1 MHKREAARTER
12 RDVGVSSNSP
22 RIGVIGLGAMGS
34 RIAIRL
40 ARNGYRVT
48 GYDPDP
54 DSALGVAA
62 EGCEVADSP
71 RTVAD
76 VAEIVITSLPS
87 PMALREV
94 VIGET
99 GVCRGD
105 AVEGLIEL
113 STVGSP
119 TAAEVA
125 GTLREAGI
133 WCVDAP
139 VSGAP
144 AGAEAGTLTV
154 MASGAPEAI
163 EVARPVLEQIA
174 RTIHV
179 VGDKPGMGQ
188 VVKVINNLMSAA
200 AITITAEGV
209 LLGVKA
215 GLDPGTL
222 LEVVGQSSGSNTAV
236 VDKFPRQVL
245 TRRFDHGFR
254 LQLMAK
260 DVALCLDEA
269 KRQEMPM
276 VVGAIVD
283 QLWRLGVALSE
294 PGDDCTTIVHMFE
307 DWAAAT
313 IIGEVQ

>member
-1 MHKREAARTER
+1 MSR
-12 RDVGVSSNSP
+12 GP
-22 RIGVIGLGAMGS
+22 QRIGVVGLGAMGS

-40 ARNGYRVT
+40 ARAGYHVT

-54 DSALGVAA
+54 DAALLVAA

-87 PMALREV
+87 PRVLREAV
-94 VIGET
+94 TGDT
-99 GVCRGD
+99 GVFHGD

-113 STVGSP
+113 STVGPP

-125 GTLREAGI
+125 GTLREVGI

-179 VGDKPGMGQ
+179 VGDQPGMGQ

-215 GLDPGTL
+215 GLDPGIL

-254 LQLMAK
+254 LELMAK
-260 DVALCLDEA
+260 DVALCLEEA
-269 KRQEMPM
+269 KRQGMPM
-276 VVGAIVD
+276 VVGAMVD
-283 QLWRLGVALSE
+283 QLWRLGVARSE
-294 PGDDCTTIVHMFE
+294 PEDDCTTIVHMFE
-307 DWAAAT
+307 DWADAT
-313 IIGEVQ
+313 IIGAAE

>member
-1 MHKREAARTER
+1 MS
-12 RDVGVSSNSP
+12 DSLP
-22 RIGVIGLGAMGS
+22 RIGVVGLGAMGS
-34 RIAIRL
+34 KIAVRL
-40 ARNGYRVT
+40 ASAGYSVT
-48 GYDPDP
+48 GYDPNADA
-54 DSALGVAA
+54 ALLVAA
-62 EGCEVADSP
+62 KGCDVADSP

-76 VAEIVITSLPS
+76 VTEIVITSLPT
-87 PMALREV
+87 PDALREAV
-94 VIGET
+94 VGET
-99 GVCRGD
+99 GVVRGN
-105 AVEGLIEL
+105 AVTGLIDL
-113 STVGSP
+113 STVGPP

-125 GTLREAGI
+125 ATLETAGI

-154 MASGAPEAI
+154 MASGSAEAV
-163 EVARPVLEQIA
+163 EAARHVLEQIA

-179 VGDKPGMGQ
+179 VGDQPGMGQ

-215 GLDPGTL
+215 GLDPRTL

-254 LQLMAK
+254 LELMAK
-260 DVALCLDEA
+260 DVGLCMDEA
-269 KRQEMPM
+269 KRQDMPM
-276 VVGAIVD
+276 LVGAVVD
-283 QLWRLGVALSE
+283 QLWRLGVARSE

-307 DWAAAT
+307 DWADTT
-313 IIGEVQ
+313 IVETSE

>member
-1 MHKREAARTER
+1 
-12 RDVGVSSNSP
+12 
-22 RIGVIGLGAMGS
+22 MGS
-34 RIAIRL
+34 KIAVRL
-40 ARNGYRVT
+40 ASAGYSVT
-48 GYDPDP
+48 GYDPNADA
-54 DSALGVAA
+54 ALLVAA
-62 EGCEVADSP
+62 KGCDVADSP

-76 VAEIVITSLPS
+76 VTEIVITSLPT
-87 PMALREV
+87 PDALREAV
-94 VIGET
+94 VGET
-99 GVCRGD
+99 GVVRGN
-105 AVEGLIEL
+105 AVTGLIDL
-113 STVGSP
+113 STVGPP

-125 GTLREAGI
+125 ATLETAGI

-154 MASGAPEAI
+154 MASGSAEAV
-163 EVARPVLEQIA
+163 EAARHVLEQIA

-179 VGDKPGMGQ
+179 VGDQPGMGQ

-215 GLDPGTL
+215 GLDPRTL

-254 LQLMAK
+254 LELMAK
-260 DVALCLDEA
+260 DVGLCMDEA
-269 KRQEMPM
+269 KRQDMPM
-276 VVGAIVD
+276 LVGAVVD
-283 QLWRLGVALSE
+283 QLWRLGVARSE

-307 DWAAAT
+307 DWADTT
-313 IIGEVQ
+313 IVETSE